1 MDDTNPIAKPLG
13 IQTEPPKKNGQV
25 PAPDEPALPALDAE
39 LLYGTAMIGRW
50 LGLTEGQA
58 KALIDDGT
66 IPTFRMPGRSVRC
79 AIKSELN
86 EMFRSYAKR
95 PGARAKSPVRRKTTA

>member
-1 MDDTNPIAKPLG
+1 MGAAMSDGAPPN
-13 IQTEPPKKNGQV
+13 EPG
-25 PAPDEPALPALDAE
+25 LPAIDAE

-50 LGLTEGQA
+50 LGLSEGQA
-58 KALIDDGT
+58 KALIEDGS

-86 EMFRSYAKR
+86 ETFRAYATR
-95 PGARAKSPVRRKTTA
+95 PGARARARRQKTTA